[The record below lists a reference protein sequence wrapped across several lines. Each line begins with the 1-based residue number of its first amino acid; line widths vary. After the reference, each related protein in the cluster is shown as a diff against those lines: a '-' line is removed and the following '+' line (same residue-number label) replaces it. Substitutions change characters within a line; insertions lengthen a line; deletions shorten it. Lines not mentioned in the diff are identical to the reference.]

1 MQSLT
6 TNTTTAAA
14 GTGPSFQETMIEL
27 TPQSSSAAQ
36 GSNLYSFDRV
46 FLQRLGRLLRILFQS
61 SGHDRFWSTSKRARQ
76 SSVFWLYVVF
86 VTVSCGNEVLYY
98 YVGLLPSRFYGLL
111 SSQDLPGF
119 SAFILPCLVLVF
131 GAAAVCSAWGVK
143 SIILAV
149 KEMEGLI
156 WSKWH
161 RCRDGVCS
169 SFWED
174 YLH

>member
-1 MQSLT
+1 MRADITSLLSLRACCLGHMQSLT

-131 GAAAVCSAWGVK
+131 GAAAVCSA
-143 SIILAV
+143 
-149 KEMEGLI
+149 
-156 WSKWH
+156 
-161 RCRDGVCS
+161 
-169 SFWED
+169 
-174 YLH
+174 